1 MPGNYIFGQRL
12 RRLSRRWRNCKQCI
26 VCNRGQYIKCP
37 EFWDKE
43 YNQKYA
49 RLWQTMTPEMPVEKA
64 ILGKAIMQTE
74 KLFFNRI
81 RQSKEMQLSERGE
94 YKP

>member
-1 MPGNYIFGQRL
+1 
-12 RRLSRRWRNCKQCI
+12 
-26 VCNRGQYIKCP
+26 
-37 EFWDKE
+37 
-43 YNQKYA
+43 
-49 RLWQTMTPEMPVEKA
+49 MTPEMPVEKA